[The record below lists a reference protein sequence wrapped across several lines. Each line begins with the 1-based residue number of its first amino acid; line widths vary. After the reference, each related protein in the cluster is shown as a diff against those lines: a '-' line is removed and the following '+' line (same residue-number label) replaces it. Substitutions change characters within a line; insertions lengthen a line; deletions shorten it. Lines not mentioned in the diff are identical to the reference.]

1 MVVETKEAGNDPDA
15 PAYESDTAA
24 DVDVKLADVAGNE
37 ADVAS
42 GNDAE
47 AEAEAETAA
56 DVTAETVV
64 EAVLNGV
71 EATNEAEPLKAEL
84 VAGNEAEAGNEAG
97 YEPLAAENEAGSDA
111 EAEAEIAADV
121 AGYEAD
127 AEMAAEVAGYDAE
140 AEIAAG

>member
-1 MVVETKEAGNDPDA
+1 MVVETNEAGNDPDA
-15 PAYESDTAA
+15 PAYESETAA

-42 GNDAE
+42 GND

-84 VAGNEAEAGNEAG
+84 AAGNEAEAGNDAG
-97 YEPLAAENEAGSDA
+97 YEPLAAENEAGRDA

-121 AGYEAD
+121 AGYEAE
-127 AEMAAEVAGYDAE
+127 AEIAAEVAG
-140 AEIAAG
+140 